1 MTDKFNQDG
10 SINENWLAEHIAELE
25 GKKESQDIGQIKET
39 LKITLD
45 TLYKLREEDMEKFD
59 ALIEKHA

>member
-1 MTDKFNQDG
+1 MTDKFNLDG
-10 SINENWLAEHIAELE
+10 SLNENWLSEVIAEKE
-25 GKKESQDIGQIKET
+25 GKIESQDIGQIKEI

-45 TLYKLREEDMEKFD
+45 TLYTLKQEDADKFN